1 MREQLE
7 ALRAAAMAELGDSA
21 SAEQIEAVRVRV
33 LGRGG
38 ELTDVMRRMREV
50 AAAERPAIGQ
60 LVNQIKRE
68 IESRIDALQERQR
81 AAALERSLSEARLDV
96 TLPGARIP
104 RGRLHPLTLVM
115 EQMLDIFASMGF
127 EVAATQ
133 DVEDDFHNFE
143 ALNFPPDHPARE
155 MQDTFFLPGGML
167 LRTHTS
173 NGQIRVMQRRK
184 PPLAVVC
191 PGNCYRRDELSVRAS
206 PMFGQ
211 IEGFMVDRAG
221 RVTMAHLKGVLS
233 EFARAFYGPQIAVRF
248 RASFFPFTEPSAELD
263 ISCLLCGGAGCRV
276 CKHSGW
282 TEILGS
288 GMIHPNVLRKVGYDP
303 AEYQGFAFGMG
314 VERQALLKLGV
325 DDMRLFF
332 ENDLRFLGQF
342 PSFTAGSS
350 AASTPAASTSV
361 MRSSS

>member
-7 ALRAAAMAELGDSA
+7 ALRAAAMAELGDGA
-21 SAEQIEAVRVRV
+21 RAEQIEAVRVRV

-50 AAAERPAIGQ
+50 VAEERPAIGQ

-68 IESRIDALQERQR
+68 IESRIEMLQERLR

-127 EVAATQ
+127 EVVATQ

-221 RVTMAHLKGVLS
+221 RITMAHLKGVLS

-276 CKHSGW
+276 CKQSGW

-342 PSFTAGSS
+342 PSFIARSLAASTS
-350 AASTPAASTSV
+350 AASTAAT
-361 MRSSS
+361 RPSS